1 MRSVVAAKGGKA
13 LRFASAALRA
23 TKSLALFAIAQC
35 DRTLEAEADD
45 ESLAARCGAKRSEAK
60 RCEAKRSEEAMRSE
74 QIVLL

>member
-1 MRSVVAAKGGKA
+1 MRSVIAAKGGKA

-45 ESLAARCGAKRSEAK
+45 QSLAAR
-60 RCEAKRSEEAMRSE
+60 
-74 QIVLL
+74 